1 METRADAGVLAP
13 EFLRVTGRRKELA
26 DTWTLELEPRA
37 EFPFRPGQFNMVYV
51 FGFGEVAISIS
62 GDPAAPGKLVHT
74 VRAVG
79 KLTTALCASKAGA
92 QLGIRGPFGTSW
104 PVDEAA
110 GGDVVLV
117 AGGLGLA
124 PLRPAVYRIL
134 AEREKFGRVTLL
146 YGARS
151 PETVLYRA
159 ELRRWAR
166 AGIDVRVT
174 VDAADARWRGNV
186 GVVTRLIDQAAVT
199 AGATAAFV
207 CGPEIMMRFAVS
219 SLTQRGI
226 PTDRISVSM
235 ERNMKCAVGFC
246 GHCQYGPEFI
256 CRDGPV
262 FPFRRI
268 EHLFRIREL

>member
-26 DTWTLELEPRA
+26 DTWTLELEPRGA
-37 EFPFRPGQFNMVYV
+37 FPFRPGQFNMVYV

-92 QLGIRGPFGTSW
+92 RLGIRGPFGTSW

-174 VDAADARWRGNV
+174 VDAADSRWRGEV